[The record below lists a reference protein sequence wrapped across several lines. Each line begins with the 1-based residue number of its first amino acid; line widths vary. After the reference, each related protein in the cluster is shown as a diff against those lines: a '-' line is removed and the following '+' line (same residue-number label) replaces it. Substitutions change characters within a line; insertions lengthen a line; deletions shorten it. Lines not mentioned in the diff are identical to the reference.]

1 MGVKQL
7 HLIFSINQTQ
17 IHQISSPKSQS
28 YSTLLI
34 DSHVPTIIV
43 YLEKKKNMR

>member
-28 YSTLLI
+28 YSTLLT

-43 YLEKKKNMR
+43 YLGKEKKKK